1 MEVRDAIEMAMFQL
15 EDVMTD
21 FRANYDVDD
30 MPPGIESEYFMVCDL
45 VSNLEDIFLDFN
57 TEASDDDV

>member
-1 MEVRDAIEMAMFQL
+1 MEARDAIEMVLFQL

-30 MPPGIESEYFMVCDL
+30 MPPGIECEYNMVYAL
-45 VSNLEDIFLDFN
+45 VSDIEGVYLDLDI
-57 TEASDDDV
+57 EAEEDDV

>member
-1 MEVRDAIEMAMFQL
+1 MEARDAIEMVLFQL

-30 MPPGIESEYFMVCDL
+30 MPPGIECEYNMVCAL
-45 VSNLEDIFLDFN
+45 VSDIEGVYLDLDI
-57 TEASDDDV
+57 EAEEDDV